1 MINLFTH
8 INFRDLARVFSLR
21 ASTTIL
27 KITFLL
33 AVLALYGCGKT
44 EVKEVVEYTGP
55 IQQVEKME
63 MYYSE
68 SDQIKIKM
76 KADLVYEFQNGDR
89 EFPKGLYLEF
99 FNEFGRLESILK
111 ANNAFFFKE
120 ENKWRGRG
128 NVEVKNVEKS
138 EQLNTEELF
147 WKPAEKKIF
156 TESFVTIRQQGD
168 VIYGKGLD
176 AKQDLSDY
184 TITQPYGDFEVK
196 EE

>member
-1 MINLFTH
+1 M
-8 INFRDLARVFSLR
+8 
-21 ASTTIL
+21 
-27 KITFLL
+27 
-33 AVLALYGCGKT
+33 
-44 EVKEVVEYTGP
+44 KEVVEYTGP

-89 EFPKGLYLEF
+89 EFPKGLYMEF

-138 EQLNTEELF
+138 EQLNTE
-147 WKPAEKKIF
+147 
-156 TESFVTIRQQGD
+156 
-168 VIYGKGLD
+168 
-176 AKQDLSDY
+176 
-184 TITQPYGDFEVK
+184 
-196 EE
+196 